1 MQEILH
7 NWSDADC
14 IKLLKNCWKAL
25 PNNGKIIVVEQVIPE
40 TSQNANELKNAFLL
54 DIIMLAFSVGGKERS
69 EKEYQFL
76 AKAGGFS
83 RLKIVCNIYGFSVM
97 EFYK

>member
-14 IKLLKNCWKAL
+14 VKILKNCWKAL
-25 PNNGKIIVVEQVIPE
+25 PDNGRLIIIEHVIPE
-40 TSQNANELKNAFLL
+40 NIDEAKNALLL
-54 DIIMLAFSVGGKERS
+54 DMIMLAFFVGGKERT
-69 EKEYQFL
+69 EIEYQFL
-76 AKAGGFS
+76 AKKSGFS
-83 RLKIVCNIYGFSVM
+83 GVKIVCNIYSFSVM

>member
-14 IKLLKNCWKAL
+14 VKILKNCWKVL
-25 PNNGKIIVVEQVIPE
+25 PDNGRLIIIEHVIPE
-40 TSQNANELKNAFLL
+40 NIDEAKNALLL
-54 DIIMLAFSVGGKERS
+54 DMIMLAFFVGGKERT
-69 EKEYQFL
+69 EIEYQFL
-76 AKAGGFS
+76 VKESGFS
-83 RLKIVCNIYGFSVM
+83 GVKIVCNIYSFSVM